1 MVVSYGICKDARE
14 QNPPFVP
21 LCQRGKERDFLCSRY
36 AEQTVRRAD
45 EGERR
50 KNKIRFIAL
59 LFAVLALASVISE
72 EIRAAEKSAKLP
84 PVRIGYVSRSILDMP
99 FIIARD
105 RGYFREEGL
114 EPELIFMKAA
124 QTIPAMLA
132 GGIDFGTATGTAVA
146 AAVSAVDVRVIFA
159 LTDKPSF
166 DLLAHSSIATLQ
178 QMRGKKLG
186 ITAFGALAEILA
198 RQIFLANKIPPEQI
212 TFLPLG
218 TSDVLYVALK
228 AGTIDA
234 TMLQIPQTFLAQD
247 EGYRKLA
254 AGADFYR
261 AVQGGLTT
269 TKVTVNERPELV
281 TKMIRVTQRALRL
294 IRVDKKY
301 AVEFIKGP
309 YLDLGKDRD
318 RFAERIY
325 EAALQYYV
333 ASGAV
338 DEKLQREMITVA
350 AQRIKPKELPPP
362 DRVFDFSF
370 ALRVA
375 DSIK

>member
-1 MVVSYGICKDARE
+1 M
-14 QNPPFVP
+14 
-21 LCQRGKERDFLCSRY
+21 
-36 AEQTVRRAD
+36 
-45 EGERR
+45 
-50 KNKIRFIAL
+50 KNKNLVTF
-59 LFAVLALASVISE
+59 FVLALSALTSLY
-72 EIRAAEKSAKLP
+72 RGDLWAAEKSAKLP

-146 AAVSAVDVRVIFA
+146 AAVNAVDVRVVFA

-166 DLLAHSSIATLQ
+166 DMLAVPSIAHLQ
-178 QMRGKKLG
+178 QMRGKKIG

-198 RQIFLANKIPPEQI
+198 RHVFLANKIPPEQVI
-212 TFLPLG
+212 FLPLG
-218 TSDVLYVALK
+218 TSDVLYLALK

-247 EGYRKLA
+247 EGFKKLA
-254 AGADFYR
+254 SGADVYR

-269 TKVTVNERPELV
+269 TKATINERPELV
-281 TKMIRVTQRALRL
+281 TKMIRATQKSLRL
-294 IRVDKKY
+294 IRTDKKY
-301 AVEFIKGP
+301 ALEYIKGP
-309 YLDLGKDRD
+309 YLDLGKDRE
-318 RFAERIY
+318 RFAGRIY
-325 EAALQYYV
+325 DAALEYYLQ
-333 ASGAV
+333 SGTV
-338 DEKLQREMITVA
+338 EEKLQREMITVA

-362 DRVFDFSF
+362 ERVFDFSF
-370 ALRVA
+370 AQKVA
-375 DSIK
+375 DSLR

>member
-1 MVVSYGICKDARE
+1 MNSKTRLALFALVLLIS
-14 QNPPFVP
+14 NPP
-21 LCQRGKERDFLCSRY
+21 
-36 AEQTVRRAD
+36 
-45 EGERR
+45 
-50 KNKIRFIAL
+50 
-59 LFAVLALASVISE
+59 ASTE
-72 EIRAAEKSAKLP
+72 AAEKSAKLP

-146 AAVSAVDVRVIFA
+146 AAVSGVDVRVVFA

-166 DLLAHSSIATLQ
+166 DMLSHPSITTLP
-178 QMRGKKLG
+178 QMRGKKVG

-198 RQIFLANKIPPEQI
+198 RHIFLANKIPPEQV

-218 TSDVLYVALK
+218 TSDVLYIALK

-247 EGYRKLA
+247 EGFKKLA
-254 AGADFYR
+254 AGADVYR

-269 TKVTVNERPELV
+269 TKAIINERPELV
-281 TKMIRVTQRALRL
+281 TKMIRATQKG
-294 IRVDKKY
+294 IRSIRSDKKS
-301 AVEFIKGP
+301 AIDFIKGP

-318 RFAERIY
+318 RFADRIY
-325 EAALQYYV
+325 DAALQYYV

-350 AQRIKPKELPPP
+350 AQRVKPKELPPP
-362 DRVFDFSF
+362 ERVFDFTF
-370 ALRVA
+370 AQKVA
-375 DSIK
+375 DSMK

>member
-1 MVVSYGICKDARE
+1 
-14 QNPPFVP
+14 
-21 LCQRGKERDFLCSRY
+21 
-36 AEQTVRRAD
+36 
-45 EGERR
+45 
-50 KNKIRFIAL
+50 
-59 LFAVLALASVISE
+59 VISL
-72 EIRAAEKSAKLP
+72 AAGSVFGAEKTTKLA

-132 GGIDFGTATGTAVA
+132 NGIDFGTATGTAVA
-146 AAVSAVDVRVIFA
+146 AAVSGVDVRVVFA

-198 RQIFLANKIPPEQI
+198 RQIFLANKIPPEQV

-247 EGYRKLA
+247 EGFRKLA
-254 AGADFYR
+254 AGADVYR

-269 TKVTVNERPELV
+269 TKAITAERPELV
-281 TKMIRVTQRALRL
+281 TKMIRATQRSLRL
-294 IRVDKKY
+294 IRSDRKY
-301 AVEFIKGP
+301 AVDFIKGP

-325 EAALQYYV
+325 ESALQYYLQT
-333 ASGAV
+333 GAV

-350 AQRIKPKELPPP
+350 AQRIKPKELPGPE
-362 DRVFDFSF
+362 RVFDFSF
-370 ALRVA
+370 AHKVA
-375 DSIK
+375 ESMK

>member
-1 MVVSYGICKDARE
+1 M
-14 QNPPFVP
+14 
-21 LCQRGKERDFLCSRY
+21 
-36 AEQTVRRAD
+36 
-45 EGERR
+45 
-50 KNKIRFIAL
+50 KNGTRLA
-59 LFAVLALASVISE
+59 LFAVILLSSVVLH
-72 EIRAAEKSAKLP
+72 RTNTQAAEKAAKLP

-146 AAVSAVDVRVIFA
+146 AAVSGVDVRVVFA

-166 DLLAHSSIATLQ
+166 DMLSHSSITTLP
-178 QMRGKKLG
+178 QMRGKKIG

-198 RQIFLANKIPPEQI
+198 RHIFIANKIPPEQI

-218 TSDVLYVALK
+218 TSDVLYIALK

-247 EGYRKLA
+247 EGFKKLA
-254 AGADFYR
+254 AGADVYR
-261 AVQGGLTT
+261 AVQGGMTT
-269 TKVTVNERPELV
+269 TKATINERPELV
-281 TKMIRVTQRALRL
+281 TKMIRATQKGIRL
-294 IRVDKKY
+294 IRSDKKY
-301 AVEFIKGP
+301 AIEFIKGP

-318 RFAERIY
+318 RFADRIY
-325 EAALQYYV
+325 DAALQYYV

-362 DRVFDFSF
+362 ERVFDFTF
-370 ALRVA
+370 AQKVA
-375 DSIK
+375 DGMK